1 MAQKVLKWVVSSLG
15 ECYLEKE
22 IYQKKLNIMRYILL
36 QVLINLMP
44 MENFY
49 LDLIHYK
56 WSK

>member
-22 IYQKKLNIMRYILL
+22 IYQKKLNIIRYIQL
-36 QVLINLMP
+36 QVLIDLMP

-56 WSK
+56 